1 MNPCENAATGKKS
14 ILLIGWLILPAI
26 TSSIHSL
33 NKYLLSCYFV
43 LDTQLG
49 AEIDR

>member
-1 MNPCENAATGKKS
+1 MSPCENAAIGKKS
-14 ILLIGWLILPAI
+14 ILLIGWLILPTI

-33 NKYLLSCYFV
+33 NTYLLSCYFV